1 MSKNSTLKLWNLILK
16 NEYSDFDRSVHKIL
30 LLNKLEPK
38 QETINS
44 IVAYASSVQGIK
56 MKSVDNILVSL
67 N

>member
-30 LLNKLEPK
+30 PLYKLEPK
-38 QETINS
+38 HETINS
-44 IVAYASSVQGIK
+44 IVAYASYVKGIK